1 MRKVWILDDRDE
13 SASELVSSLPPLIYD
28 ATVFR
33 DPATMLDAVAGEP
46 PDLLIVEHG
55 ITGMPAVE
63 VVAAAKRADRRLP
76 IIVVARQTST
86 QGAIESMREG
96 AFDYLPR
103 ETLPSGLEDA
113 ARRALSGEG
122 TIIQTIGSPGPGD
135 VAELGAMVGR
145 TPEMIE
151 IHKLIG
157 QVAPTDAPV
166 LVHGEPGTGKELV
179 ARAIHYNS
187 GRRGKPFVA
196 VSCATLRPEAMEL
209 EFFGHEG
216 EGPAPRVGR
225 FEQANGGTIFID
237 QVHEAT
243 AAVQAN
249 LLSVLERG
257 FFERPSSRARVK
269 VDVRVIA
276 ATSSSLVSLMKAG
289 TFRVDLFYRLKVVSL
304 FIPPLRERS
313 EDIPSLAEHF
323 LRRAVGRVRR
333 DVEGIS
339 PAALELLRDHS
350 WPGNLRE
357 LEQAML
363 RAAALNRTG
372 VLAPEDFEILESGPD
387 GEPSRGGGDQL
398 EASVRA
404 AFGRLAESSE
414 GAIDD
419 AIVGR
424 VERILARQAMAR
436 TGGNQVK
443 AAKFLGISRNTLRKR
458 LREDGS

>member
-1 MRKVWILDDRDE
+1 VRTVWVLDDSE
-13 SASELVSSLPPLIYD
+13 ASASELLPSLPPLLYD
-28 ATVFR
+28 VTVWT
-33 DPATMLDAVAGEP
+33 DPLALLGALREDA

-55 ITGMPAVE
+55 LAAMPSVDLVSE
-63 VVAAAKRADRRLP
+63 VKRDDHRVP

-122 TIIQTIGSPGPGD
+122 SIIQTIGSPGPGD

-145 TPEMIE
+145 TPEMVE
-151 IHKLIG
+151 IHKVIG
-157 QVAPTDAPV
+157 QVAPGDAPV
-166 LVHGEPGTGKELV
+166 LVHGEQGTGKELV

-196 VSCATLRPEAMEL
+196 VSCATLAPEAMEIDL
-209 EFFGHEG
+209 LGSEG
-216 EGPAPRVGR
+216 GGSRPGVGR
-225 FEQANGGTIFID
+225 LEQADGGTVFVD
-237 QVHEAT
+237 EVHEAT
-243 AAVQAN
+243 PTVQAG

-257 FFERPSSRARVK
+257 FFERPGSRSRVK

-304 FIPPLRERS
+304 FIPPLRERRD
-313 EDIPSLAEHF
+313 DIPSLAEHF

-333 DVEGIS
+333 DVEGMS
-339 PAALELLRDHS
+339 PAAVELLQS
-350 WPGNLRE
+350 YAWPGNLRE

-363 RAAALNRTG
+363 RAAALSRTG
-372 VLAPEDFEILESGPD
+372 VLTPEDFADLVSGEETVRETGD
-387 GEPSRGGGDQL
+387 DLDAGVRG
-398 EASVRA
+398 
-404 AFGRLAESSE
+404 AFARLAEGGDGE
-414 GAIDD
+414 IDE
-419 AIVGR
+419 AVVGR
-424 VERILARQAMAR
+424 VERLLAEEAMR
-436 TGGNQVK
+436 KTGGNQVR
-443 AAKFLGISRNTLRKR
+443 AAKLLGISRNTLRKR
-458 LREDGS
+458 LKGEGS